1 MTDIPKSID
10 NPTNENAYLKQRV
23 ESPDGTKVFLF
34 RYENPNAPRQSSE
47 DARDE
52 LVGTWFTDSPK
63 SLKTYI
69 KVRPPGGNV
78 LVLAVN
84 KDQLEG
90 LMAVNHT
97 QAQNMDIEP
106 LDNYIIG
113 PELLKEAQTIAFPV
127 TSRPTNKFAFEDW
140 EKVNKA
146 VDEIVESLVQPK

>member
-1 MTDIPKSID
+1 MTDIPKGID
-10 NPTNENAYLKQRV
+10 NPTNENAYLKHRV

-34 RYENPNAPRQSSE
+34 RYENPNAPRQSSG

-52 LVGTWFTDSPK
+52 LVGTWFTDSPS

-69 KVRPPGGNV
+69 KARPPGGNV
-78 LVLAVN
+78 LILAVD
-84 KDQLEG
+84 KDKLEG
-90 LMAVNHT
+90 LMAVNHP

-113 PELLKEAQTIAFPV
+113 PELLKETQTIAFPV

-146 VDEIVESLVQPK
+146 VNEIVENLQPK